1 MYPNPKFD
9 NIEEPDAASV
19 LKQMFENPPFN
30 MEKQEFL
37 DKMMEEGLSQ
47 TGVSLVY
54 LAQEL
59 KLFGLSAS
67 GLSRLLKEGAVVSEE
82 NNIAKILLPSVRH
95 IQKLLS
101 AYEEELRGFEP
112 FSDEGKLNL

>member
-9 NIEEPDAASV
+9 NIEEPDAASM

-67 GLSRLLKEGAVVSEE
+67 GLSRLLKEGAVV
-82 NNIAKILLPSVRH
+82 RH
-95 IQKLLS
+95 IQKLLI

>member
-9 NIEEPDAASV
+9 SSEEPSAASM
-19 LKQMFENPPFN
+19 LKQLFENPPYN